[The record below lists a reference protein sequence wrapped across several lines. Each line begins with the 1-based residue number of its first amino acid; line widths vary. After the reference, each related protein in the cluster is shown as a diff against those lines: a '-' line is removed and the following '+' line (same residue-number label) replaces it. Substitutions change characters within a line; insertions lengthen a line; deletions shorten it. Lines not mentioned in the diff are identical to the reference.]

1 MTRTRFGRYTIA
13 IGGNRKAAIEA
24 GIPVDRYKMFHYM
37 FMGLLAGIA
46 GVIMLGRLNAVH
58 GLVGQGY
65 EIHTIAAVIIGGTAL
80 YGGVPRIWGS
90 IGGALLLGM
99 MANALTFLGIHYF
112 VQYVFSGIIIVLIVL
127 LYSLLGY
134 RQRPEG

>member
-1 MTRTRFGRYTIA
+1 
-13 IGGNRKAAIEA
+13 
-24 GIPVDRYKMFHYM
+24 
-37 FMGLLAGIA
+37 
-46 GVIMLGRLNAVH
+46 
-58 GLVGQGY
+58 LVGEGY

-112 VQYVFSGIIIVLIVL
+112 VQYVFSGVIIILIVL